1 MFIGAFMA
9 YLSFLSGS
17 WLHLRPGFVPDC
29 TIGHVIFV
37 FHDADYTLSFPSLS
51 LKLIATYGGHMELSA
66 FAHMTRRNIK
76 VVQPGLVYVIEW
88 RAGEPS
94 PSDSKPSEPSST
106 ERRRSTRTPSVSGG
120 TPRKPQSLVDD
131 GQKVKTGHGYYV
143 YEEVTGEEEDG
154 EDERGHAEAEP
165 RGQEDS
171 GPTIYVA

>member
-1 MFIGAFMA
+1 
-9 YLSFLSGS
+9 
-17 WLHLRPGFVPDC
+17 
-29 TIGHVIFV
+29 
-37 FHDADYTLSFPSLS
+37 
-51 LKLIATYGGHMELSA
+51 MELSA

-94 PSDSKPSEPSST
+94 PSDSKPTELSSL

-120 TPRKPQSLVDD
+120 TPRKPKGPVDD

-143 YEEVTGEEEDG
+143 YEEVTSEEEDE
-154 EDERGHAEAEP
+154 EDEQEHVKTES